1 MGPIVETGSAPRD
14 FSLGALVRSGTNGDL
29 RRAPLRGCGHPP
41 SPLTATHAT
50 LGNSGRLR
58 GMQQEGEKAGRFG
71 DCSDRV
77 IGACIE
83 VHRCLGPGLL
93 ESAYEQCLA
102 HEFDLR
108 LLSAERQVHLPVRY
122 KNVEIDCGYR
132 LDFIIEAELIVEITA
147 VERLLPVHEAQLLT
161 YLKLTGLPEDCWSIS
176 TRKRSG
182 TDCAASR

>member
-1 MGPIVETGSAPRD
+1 
-14 FSLGALVRSGTNGDL
+14 
-29 RRAPLRGCGHPP
+29 
-41 SPLTATHAT
+41 
-50 LGNSGRLR
+50 
-58 GMQQEGEKAGRFG
+58 MQQEGEKAGRFG

-132 LDFIIEAELIVEITA
+132 LDFIIEAELIVEIKA

-161 YLKLTGLPEDCWSIS
+161 YLKLTGLPAGLLVNFHTETLRHGLRRLTLNQKPFSPS
-176 TRKRSG
+176 RLPVNSG
-182 TDCAASR
+182 SLR